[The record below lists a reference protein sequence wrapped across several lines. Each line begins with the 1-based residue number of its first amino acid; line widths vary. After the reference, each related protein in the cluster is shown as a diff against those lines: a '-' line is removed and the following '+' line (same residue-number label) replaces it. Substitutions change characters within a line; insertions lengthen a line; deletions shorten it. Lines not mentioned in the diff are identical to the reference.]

1 MQAPEVP
8 LSVKLATLWTTN
20 KPLVIGII
28 VGIVLLILA
37 IIFVIIFFTVIRP
50 GQAEKSTPIVA
61 NTSKTN
67 TETKPSST

>member
-28 VGIVLLILA
+28 VGIILLILA

-50 GQAEKSTPIVA
+50 GQASKSAPIVA
-61 NTSKTN
+61 NTS
-67 TETKPSST
+67 ETDKGIKSS